1 VSAPILVT
9 EAPADVPATAIGR
22 LSKADLS
29 TVVMAMGPSSSTPA
43 GIASEVL
50 RALGKNHD
58 ANGKARHGL
67 DDVSL
72 VPMWLTAHRTHTL
85 IAAAPQH
92 ATIDNLLDL
101 VSMCAPSPT
110 TVVLAVDHG
119 YGTRL
124 VADLRSTLPE
134 VMPWPR
140 ITDADAAL
148 ETAEEDEWNPNAASV
163 LPHVDFLTFYATARR
178 TVSPELFAPF
188 DSLYRDALCRT
199 LDWVEKSGVDDL
211 TEDATRSALS
221 ALIDEQV
228 TFDEVMTAMAAAQ
241 VAFLRSGWFLKI
253 DPRELRSGLLRFP
266 SARVDAA
273 TWRRLRAYR
282 DPARAATTAL
292 YLAGARPEDIR
303 ALTMADLTAWHH
315 DRSTPVAGV
324 AIPDEAEPYLV
335 AQMLSR
341 ATSASGPADLA
352 FVGNYRR
359 VLLDLRH
366 AQTDLGLNLGD
377 APLADDTTHG
387 SRRVNTRV
395 FGLERIS

>member
-1 VSAPILVT
+1 MSAPVLVT

-22 LSKADLS
+22 LAESDLS
-29 TVVMAMGPSSSTPA
+29 TVVMPWAASSSTTA

-50 RALGKNHD
+50 RALGKSHD
-58 ANGKARHGL
+58 ANGKARHEM
-67 DDVSL
+67 DDASL
-72 VPMWLTAHRTHTL
+72 VPLWLTAHRTQTL
-85 IAAAPQH
+85 IVAAPQH
-92 ATIDNLLDL
+92 ASIDNLLDL
-101 VSMCAPSPT
+101 VSMCAASPA
-110 TVVLAVDHG
+110 TVVLAVDYG

-124 VADLRSTLPE
+124 VAEMRSALPE
-134 VMPWPR
+134 VMPWPH
-140 ITDADAAL
+140 ITAANAAL
-148 ETAEEDEWNPNAASV
+148 ETAEESTWNPSSPSV
-163 LPHVDFLTFYATARR
+163 LPHDDFLTFYATARR
-178 TVSPELFAPF
+178 TVRPDLFAAF
-188 DSLYRDALCRT
+188 DSLYRDALRRT
-199 LDWVEKSGVDDL
+199 LVWIADSGVDDL
-211 TEDATRSALS
+211 TEEATRSAMS
-221 ALIDEQV
+221 TLIDEQV
-228 TFDEVMTAMAAAQ
+228 TFDEVTTVMAATQ

-266 SARVDAA
+266 SARVDTA

-292 YLAGARPEDIR
+292 YLAGARPQHIR
-303 ALTMADLTAWHH
+303 ELTMGDLTGWHH
-315 DRSTPVAGV
+315 DRNQPVAGV
-324 AIPDEAEPYLV
+324 AIPDEAEPYLL

-341 ATSASGPADLA
+341 ATFGPNPTDPA
-352 FVGNYRR
+352 FIGNDRR

>member
-1 VSAPILVT
+1 MSAPLLVT

-22 LSKADLS
+22 LAKADLS
-29 TVVMAMGPSSSTPA
+29 TVVMAMGPSSSTTA
-43 GIASEVL
+43 GVASDIL

-72 VPMWLTAHRTHTL
+72 VPMWLTAHRTQTL

-92 ATIDNLLDL
+92 APIDNLLDL
-101 VSMCAPSPT
+101 ISMSAASAA

-124 VADLRSTLPE
+124 ASDLRAALPE
-134 VMPWPR
+134 SMPWPR
-140 ITDADAAL
+140 IPEADTPAAPVQD
-148 ETAEEDEWNPNAASV
+148 TEWNPGAPSL
-163 LPHVDFLTFYATARR
+163 LPEIDFLTFYATARR
-178 TVSPELFAPF
+178 SVSPELFAPF
-188 DSLYRDALCRT
+188 DALYRDALSRT
-199 LDWVEKSGVDDL
+199 LAWIEQSGVEDL
-211 TEDATRSALS
+211 TEEGTRSAMA

-228 TFDEVMTAMAAAQ
+228 TFDEVTTAMAAAQ
-241 VAFLRSGWFLKI
+241 VAFFRSGWFLKI
-253 DPRELRSGLLRFP
+253 DLRELRSGLLRFP
-266 SARVDAA
+266 SARINAA

-282 DPARAATTAL
+282 DPARSATTAL
-292 YLAGARPEDIR
+292 YLAGARPQDIR
-303 ALTMADLTAWHH
+303 ELTMADLAAWHH
-315 DRSTPVAGV
+315 DRTRSVAGV
-324 AIPDEAEPYLV
+324 AIPEEAEPYLL
-335 AQMLSR
+335 AQTLSR
-341 ATSASGPADLA
+341 ATFGPSATDPA
-352 FVGNYRR
+352 FVGNDRR

-387 SRRVNTRV
+387 SRRVNTRA

>member
-1 VSAPILVT
+1 MSAPVLVT

-22 LSKADLS
+22 LAKTDLS
-29 TVVMAMGPSSSTPA
+29 TVVMPLGSPSTAP

-50 RALGKNHD
+50 RALGKNLD

-72 VPMWLTAHRTHTL
+72 VPTWLTAHRTQTL

-92 ATIDNLLDL
+92 ATVDNLLDL
-101 VSMCAPSPT
+101 ASMCAASPT

-124 VADLRSTLPE
+124 VADLRSVLPA
-134 VMPWPR
+134 VMPWPS
-140 ITDADAAL
+140 ITEADQVPTTVDPNA
-148 ETAEEDEWNPNAASV
+148 WNPAAPSV
-163 LPHVDFLTFYATARR
+163 LPDADFLTFYATARR
-178 TVSPELFAPF
+178 TVSPERFASV
-188 DSLYRDALCRT
+188 DALYRDALSRT
-199 LDWVEKSGVDDL
+199 LEWIEQSGVEDL
-211 TEDATRSALS
+211 TEEGTRSAMA

-228 TFDEVMTAMAAAQ
+228 TFDEVTTAMAAAQ
-241 VAFLRSGWFLKI
+241 VAFFRSGWFLKI

-266 SARVDAA
+266 SARIDAA

-292 YLAGARPEDIR
+292 YLAGARPQDIR
-303 ALTMADLTAWHH
+303 ELTMADLAAWHH
-315 DRSTPVAGV
+315 DRNRPVAGV
-324 AIPDEAEPYLV
+324 TIPEEAEPYLL
-335 AQMLSR
+335 AHTLSR
-341 ATSASGPADLA
+341 ATFGPSATDPA
-352 FVGNYRR
+352 FVGNDRR

-377 APLADDTTHG
+377 APLADGTTHG
-387 SRRVNTRV
+387 SRRVNSRV